1 MDRRMFSKATRAV
14 GIDVGSHSVKVVAL
28 SKAGGRYRIEHAGL
42 CPIDPA
48 QLAEDPVEAQ
58 GAALREALRTVP
70 LSRTIKVGALP
81 GQTVVIRYP
90 RLPDQADAEL
100 AQAMDREAS
109 RNLPFELSEVY
120 VDWTVLDRTT
130 EADERVVKTV
140 LVAAKHELIDTR
152 VQIADAAGIQFNML
166 SVDSLALA
174 DAAEGCDFLR
184 VGETVALIDLGVTS
198 TIIHFVRDGI
208 SSFYRDVNW
217 GARELTQALMKTYR
231 CDAAAAEQR
240 LRDSV
245 HATETAPAPDSG
257 PTGQPARATMDA
269 FDEIGA
275 LDDLDSLDAPSSPSS
290 APDAPGAL
298 DALDAS
304 DDSGGSLLDPLEEEV
319 GPGLAR
325 PLAPSRRPAPVQQN
339 QGPSQDE
346 TLHAPLSRLVT
357 EVRRSFDYY
366 EQQLYERP
374 VDRVVLSGGVA
385 HLPFVAEV
393 LREEL
398 GFEQIEVADPSQ
410 SALLLGS
417 DRNIAPLLAQPA
429 QFMVA
434 VGLAARGAAEL

>member
-1 MDRRMFSKATRAV
+1 MDRRMFSKATRAI
-14 GIDVGSHSVKVVAL
+14 GIDVGSHSVKAVAL

-42 CPIDPA
+42 CPVDPG
-48 QLAEDPVEAQ
+48 QLAEDPIEAQ
-58 GAALREALRTVP
+58 GGALREALRTIP

-90 RLPDQADAEL
+90 RLPDQPDAEL

-109 RNLPFELSEVY
+109 RNLPFDLSEVY

-130 EADERVVKTV
+130 EAAEPVAKTI
-140 LVAAKHELIDTR
+140 LVAAKHELIDAC
-152 VQIADAAGIQFNML
+152 VQIAHAGGIQFNVL

-217 GARELTQALMKTYR
+217 GARELTQALMKAYR

-240 LRDSV
+240 LRDSL
-245 HATETAPAPDSG
+245 HPTETAPAPGNAPSDQSG
-257 PTGQPARATMDA
+257 RGPMDA

-275 LDDLDSLDAPSSPSS
+275 LDDLGSIDAPSAPSPG
-290 APDAPGAL
+290 PDALGAL
-298 DALDAS
+298 DALDA

-325 PLAPSRRPAPVQQN
+325 PLAPSHRPAPVQQD
-339 QGPSQDE
+339 QGPSQDD

-366 EQQLYERP
+366 EQQLYEHP

-398 GFEQIEVADPSQ
+398 GFDQIEVADPSH